1 MLRKLQKQPEQVKK
15 IILWFVVIIVGI
27 VLLNFWARSAGE
39 RMREFQAEELDKKWR
54 LPEIEMPVLEIPE
67 IPEIPSDIT
76 PEEFLK
82 KLRELI
88 PELPEQEWKRIEE
101 RLKEIPEQEWK
112 QIEER
117 LKKTDET
124 LKNG

>member
-1 MLRKLQKQPEQVKK
+1 MLRNLQKQPERVKK

-27 VLLNFWARSAGE
+27 VLLNFWVRGAGE
-39 RMREFQAEELDKKWR
+39 RMREFQAEEITREWE

-67 IPEIPSDIT
+67 IPEIPQDIT

-88 PELPEQEWKRIEE
+88 PGLPEQEWKRIEE
-101 RLKEIPEQEWK
+101 KLKEIPEQKWK
-112 QIEER
+112 QIEEE
-117 LKKTDET
+117 LKKAE
-124 LKNG
+124 